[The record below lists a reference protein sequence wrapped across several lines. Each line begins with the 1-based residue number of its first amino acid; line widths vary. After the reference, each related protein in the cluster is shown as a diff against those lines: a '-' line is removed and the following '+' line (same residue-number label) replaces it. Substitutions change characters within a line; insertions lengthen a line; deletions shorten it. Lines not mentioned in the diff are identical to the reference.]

1 MNLNHTLK
9 NKLTCKEVI
18 NQVCEHLGELPD
30 SPLCVAIQEHLR
42 ECENCNNF
50 YDQLEKTVKLFKQY
64 STEFPNGAHERL
76 LSFLGLKDREAWGH
90 NS

>member
-9 NKLTCKEVI
+9 TNLTCKEVI

-30 SPLCVAIQEHLR
+30 SPLCIAIQEHMKN
-42 ECENCNNF
+42 CQNCNNF

-64 STEFPNGAHERL
+64 NIDLPEGAHERL
-76 LSFLGLKDREAWGH
+76 LNFLGLSSEKAKE
-90 NS
+90 